1 MSKLQLSLTFVR
13 AISKELGLP
22 HITILSFFHGDGVAV
37 VVVMEMMAMV
47 VVEVVMVVMM
57 MVMVLVV
64 VVMEMMVMVMA
75 MLLLFFSNG
84 LCQRLPEV
92 YRLGP
97 VHLLADRTE

>member
-13 AISKELGLP
+13 TISKELGLP

-57 MVMVLVV
+57 MVMVLVA

-75 MLLLFFSNG
+75 MLLFFFLRN
-84 LCQRLPEV
+84 QHVPDV
-92 YRLGP
+92 YCLRP
-97 VHLLADRTE
+97 VHILADRTE